1 MEISEIRQRVLQTI
15 AESRRAAAARRAR
28 VDAASAAYETFL
40 ERVAM
45 PIFKQFASILKVEH
59 YPFQVFTPGGGLRLA
74 SDRTSGDFIELV
86 LDVSGDEPVVL
97 GRTSR
102 TRGSRALTSERVLSE
117 GTPVA
122 ELADADV
129 LEFLLREIRP
139 FVER

>member
-1 MEISEIRQRVLQTI
+1 VEISEIRQRVLQTI

-28 VDAASAAYETFL
+28 ADAASAAYETFL

-45 PIFKQFASILKVEH
+45 PIFKQFASVLKAEH
-59 YPFQVFTPGGGLRLA
+59 YPFQVFTPGGSLRLA
-74 SDRTSGDFIELV
+74 SDRTSGDFIEIV

-97 GRTSR
+97 GRTCR

-117 GTPVA
+117 RTPVA